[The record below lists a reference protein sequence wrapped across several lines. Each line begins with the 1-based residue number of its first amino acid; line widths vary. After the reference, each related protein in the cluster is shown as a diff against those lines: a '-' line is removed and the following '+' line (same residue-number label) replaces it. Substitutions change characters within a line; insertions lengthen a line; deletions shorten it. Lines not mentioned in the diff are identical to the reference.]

1 MSTRKLHINIILEKP
16 LYEAIKTIAK
26 KEGKS
31 ISPKA
36 SELICEALEIDE
48 DRILESIASRREK
61 TFNRRNAIYH
71 NQIWDK

>member
-1 MSTRKLHINIILEKP
+1 MPTRKLRINIILEKP

-31 ISPKA
+31 ISRKA

-48 DRILESIASRREK
+48 DRIPESIASRREK
-61 TFNRRNAIYH
+61 TFNRRNALYPH
-71 NQIWDK
+71 HIWNK